1 LKGSYTIRSACVS
14 FLLERRTPLVW
25 LLLLIANGM
34 LFTVLLGSGELS
46 IAFFDVWL
54 ALFGQGSPSD
64 QMVLQTL
71 RLPRVI
77 TACLVGMAMG
87 IAGALFQGVMRN
99 PLASPD
105 IIGVTGGA
113 SVAAVAVLT
122 FTGSS
127 GGMLTLAAFTG
138 AAAAAFLI
146 YILAW
151 KDGVSPFRLVLIGI
165 GIQTAAQS
173 LTTLLLILSPIY
185 TTSQAMVWLTGSVYA
200 SSWTTLSHLMPWL
213 LLFLPLAWLL
223 ARPLNLLQLGD
234 GVAMGLGGSIQ
245 WHRFA
250 ITLTGVALA
259 AAAVAVA
266 GPIGFVGLMA
276 PHIARLLTG
285 PPYGG
290 LLPAAALT
298 GSILVLAADG
308 VARLAFSPLD
318 LPAGLFTAVLGAP
331 FLLILLLRFNRHSI

>member
-1 LKGSYTIRSACVS
+1 
-14 FLLERRTPLVW
+14 VW

-105 IIGVTGGA
+105 VIGVTGGA

-146 YILAW
+146 YILA
-151 KDGVSPFRLVLIGI
+151 I